1 METPPASPAPG
12 RRPPGAG
19 HARRESVDPLERA
32 ATHRTSSVSHSPRGP
47 SQARRARVRTRPP
60 PARPPVRRGPG
71 PRQQFQARAPSP
83 GRNGQSSELG
93 DFAVRSLTSP
103 EALLSARQASF
114 AAPEELPGER
124 RVPVRL
130 DGGGWSPRDTPRTRK
145 GSPGGAR

>member
-1 METPPASPAPG
+1 MIPPQLRHSNFGCVCVGLGSP
-12 RRPPGAG
+12 
-19 HARRESVDPLERA
+19 SVGLELYA
-32 ATHRTSSVSHSPRGP
+32 N
-47 SQARRARVRTRPP
+47 RPP
-60 PARPPVRRGPG
+60 PARPPARRGPG

-83 GRNGQSSELG
+83 GRNCQSSELG